1 MKTRNFRR
9 VLMSSVARGILGFV
23 ALISLQGQA
32 QANSICAVDS
42 ASTFSCVDD
51 GVIPAATATGTFS
64 PNAVFGSGVSGRLEI
79 ASNGSLDVTLNG
91 VINSMNGSNQYLTA
105 AVYLT
110 AADTL
115 TYTHS
120 GTTSGS
126 TTGWLYNAYLRGGQ
140 SVTASTGTVLADG
153 YRVTGIYSETMN
165 GNNTLTGGSTT
176 VSGVGSRGLW
186 TDAYNGVNVTNTGDV
201 TATGYLSRGVIA
213 RALPSGDCT
222 ESTAGLSTTVNVTG
236 NVTADY
242 VGITTLTCG
251 DSTVNVQAG
260 TTVSVTGTEGQ
271 AIRNIGFTSTHT
283 NIDGSVLAASSADRA
298 LDVREG
304 TSATVISR
312 TGLMSGTF
320 AGSVSVDTIT
330 IAAGG
335 TWTSAGASDFGAGN
349 DSVASSGTISAYA
362 VTFANLENFTNN
374 NLLALNG
381 GSFALIGSTAFTNNG
396 TIQVAR
402 GNTTITSD
410 SALFNNGTIDMQN
423 GLAGDVLTITND
435 YVAGATAALMI
446 DVSENVSDMFVVNGQ
461 TTGTTALFVD
471 APEAINTS
479 GILIGTIEP
488 PLEMR
493 SLAGDVSQSGMKFSL
508 GNQVTRLIDLKLEQI
523 GNNLYLAAVP
533 NALAFQ
539 PLLVGQVV
547 RDTWYQSAGVYSAH
561 AALLRGDL
569 AATRRRPV
577 GLWGQVY
584 ASQDRYGDR
593 VTQSPF
599 GEDVE
604 TDNRA
609 HTERA
614 GAQVGID
621 ARLGNNVLAGL
632 TVGYQ
637 KAKADHRS
645 LEGGVDTDGY
655 NVGAFAQFGGSTGV
669 YGSLLVKHDWS
680 DATLTNNAFDTS
692 SGDPDFNSFGGELE
706 AGYRWTSDAIR
717 FDLGASM
724 SHVKTSIDSF
734 SAEGINYKF
743 GSIESIRGNLD
754 ARAEFGNGKI
764 APFVNARLIHEFDGD
779 SKLTLASGDEADT
792 VNADGGR
799 TWVRLEAGINGKG
812 GSGPLLSGWAELG
825 DVQGIGVR
833 GGWRF

>member
-9 VLMSSVARGILGFV
+9 DLLSSVARGILGSV

-51 GVIPAATATGTFS
+51 GVIPGATATGTFS
-64 PNAVFGSGVSGRLEI
+64 PAAVFGSGGSGRLEI

-91 VINSMNGSNQYLTA
+91 VINLMNGSNQYLTA

-115 TYTHS
+115 TYTNS

-126 TTGWLYNAYLRGGQ
+126 TIGWLYNFYLRGGQ
-140 SVTASTGTVLADG
+140 SATASTGTVLADG
-153 YRVTGIYSETMN
+153 YRVTGIFSETMN

-176 VSGVGSRGLW
+176 VSGVWSRGLW
-186 TDAYNGVNVTNTGDV
+186 TDAYNGVNVTNTGDI

-213 RALPSGDCT
+213 RALPSGDCM

-271 AIRNIGFTSTHT
+271 AIRNIGFTSTHN

-304 TSATVISR
+304 TSATVISS

-349 DSVASSGTISAYA
+349 DSVASSGTINANA
-362 VTFANLENFTNN
+362 VTLANLENFTNN
-374 NLLALNG
+374 NLLALSG

-446 DVSENVSDMFVVNGQ
+446 DVSEIASDRFVVSGT
-461 TTGTTALFVD
+461 TTGTTALIVN
-471 APEAINTS
+471 APEVINTRR
-479 GILIGTIEP
+479 ILIGTIED
-488 PLEMR
+488 PLGIT
-493 SLAGDVSQSGMKFSL
+493 GDVSQSGMKFSL

-523 GNNLYLAAVP
+523 GNSLYLAAVP

-547 RDTWYQSAGVYSAH
+547 RDTWYQSAGVYSAN
-561 AALLRGDL
+561 AALLRRNL
-569 AATRRRPV
+569 AVTRRRPV

-584 ASQDRYGDR
+584 ASQDQYGDR
-593 VTQSPF
+593 ATQSAF
-599 GEDVE
+599 GDDVE
-604 TDNRA
+604 IDNRA
-609 HTERA
+609 QSDRA
-614 GAQVGID
+614 GAQVGLD
-621 ARLGNNVLAGL
+621 AGIGDNVVGGL

-669 YGSLLVKHDWS
+669 YGSLLVKYDWS
-680 DATLTNNAFDTS
+680 YARLTNNAFDTS

-706 AGYRWTSDAIR
+706 AGYRWTSDANR
-717 FDLGASM
+717 FGLGMSM

-743 GSIESIRGNLD
+743 GSIESVRGSLD
-754 ARAEFGNGKI
+754 VRAEFGNRKI
-764 APFVNARLIHEFDGD
+764 APFVSARLIHEFDSD
-779 SKLTLASGDEADT
+779 SKLTLASGDETDT

-825 DVQGIGVR
+825 EVQGIGVR